1 MVGISKLMGST
12 NSMTLCKFPNT
23 KDRELIKESPI
34 STMCLTKI
42 TRIPINE

>member
-1 MVGISKLMGST
+1 MVGISKPMGST

-23 KDRELIKESPI
+23 KGRELIKESPI